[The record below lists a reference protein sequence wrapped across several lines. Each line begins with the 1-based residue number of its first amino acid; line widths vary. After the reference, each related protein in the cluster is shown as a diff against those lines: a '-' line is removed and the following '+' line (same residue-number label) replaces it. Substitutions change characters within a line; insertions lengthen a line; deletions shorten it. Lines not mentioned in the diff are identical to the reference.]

1 MPDRQIS
8 ISVGNSRNSKTWRQ
22 ENTTVSA
29 LYTRLSQPIVSTETH
44 AEYMNMSK
52 TQQDELKDVGG
63 FVGGTLNGT
72 RRKAVNITG
81 RDIITL
87 DFDNIPGWQADTVAS
102 KVDALNCSYCIYS
115 TRKHTPAK
123 PRLRI
128 IIPLDRTATP
138 DEYEPIARR
147 LAQQIGIE
155 MADKTTFDVSRLMYW
170 PSKCADTEYYF
181 RYKDAAFI
189 SADMILGTY
198 TDWRNVTTWPQ
209 VPGATS
215 HKTLAVKQGDPLEKT
230 GTVGA
235 FCRTYTIE
243 QAMDTF
249 LPGIYEAV
257 DNMPDR
263 YTYLGGSTT
272 GGAIVYDGKFLYSHH
287 ATDPCGEKLCNAFDM
302 VRLHKFGDLDED
314 KDPNTPIAKMP
325 SFLKMCE
332 FAEQDKGCKATL
344 NRERQQAAAADFSGV
359 VSTAADNTEA
369 DWRDDLEYKVNSD
382 ILKNTINNY
391 LIVLNNDPAIK
402 DKFAYNAF
410 AERKE
415 IFGALPWDDNPE
427 RRMWAD
433 ADTNGLYW
441 FMEAHYNQAGRGN
454 IDSALS
460 LYMAQHSFN
469 EVQDFINGLS
479 WDGVKRLDTLF
490 IDYLGAENTA
500 YTRAVTRK
508 MFVAGVARAMTPGVK
523 FDNMLILVGSQGLGK
538 STLLRRMAKGW
549 FNDSICSFEGKDAAE
564 LLQGVWLVEISEL
577 GAFRKSEMSRIKQFL
592 SLNSDIFR
600 AAYARNAEE
609 RLRKCVFFGSTNDNE
624 FLRDPTGERRF
635 WPVDCDKD
643 RKTKSPFTELTDEVI
658 AQIWAEAR
666 AYWVAGEPLFLNDE
680 MEQAARDK
688 QQEHKESSAK
698 EGLIREFVDR
708 LIPEDWQKYTIDQR
722 RMWWGSMAT
731 QQQLAQTASP
741 DGTTEQI
748 KLVERDR
755 VSAIEIW
762 VECFNGDP
770 KYMKQAD
777 VREINGILRSLEG
790 WSNSNKPIRCGPY
803 NLQRGYVRNY
813 SLLRYT
819 DGK

>member
-1 MPDRQIS
+1 MYDRQIS
-8 ISVGNSRNSKTWRQ
+8 ISVGNSRNSKSWRQ
-22 ENTTVSA
+22 ESTTVSA

-44 AEYMNMSK
+44 AEYMNMPKS
-52 TQQDELKDVGG
+52 QQDGLKDVGG
-63 FVGGTLNGT
+63 FVGGSLNGT
-72 RRKAVNITG
+72 RRKAANITG

-87 DFDNIPGWQADTVAS
+87 DFDNIPGWQADTVMAR
-102 KVDALNCSYCIYS
+102 VEALRCSYCIYS

-147 LAQQIGIE
+147 IAQQIGID

-170 PSKCADTEYYF
+170 PSKCSDTEYY
-181 RYKDAAFI
+181 YKHKDAPFI

-198 TDWRNVTTWPQ
+198 TDWHDVTAWPQ
-209 VPGATS
+209 VPGAVS
-215 HKTLAVKQGDPLEKT
+215 HQSLAVKQGDPIEKT

-243 QAMDTF
+243 QAMETF

-257 DNMPDR
+257 DGMPGR

-272 GGAIVYDGKFLYSHH
+272 GGAIVYEDKFLYSHH
-287 ATDPCGEKLCNAFDM
+287 ATDPCGEKLVNAFDM

-314 KDPNTPIAKMP
+314 KSSDTPITKMP

-332 FAEQDKGCKATL
+332 FAEQDKGCRATL
-344 NRERQQAAAADFSGV
+344 NRERQAAAASDFIGV
-359 VSTAADNTEA
+359 SAGAGSDDNT

-391 LIVLNNDPAIK
+391 LIVLNNDPALK
-402 DKFAYNAF
+402 GKFAYNAF

-415 IFGALPWDDNPE
+415 IFGATEWDASTE
-427 RRMWAD
+427 RRMWTD

-441 FMEAHYNQAGRGN
+441 FMEKHYNQAGRGN

-460 LYMAQHSFN
+460 MYMSQNSFN
-469 EVQDFINGLS
+469 EVQDFINGLT

-490 IDYLGAENTA
+490 VDYLGAEDTL
-500 YTRAVTRK
+500 YTRTVTRK
-508 MFVAGVARAMTPGVK
+508 MFVAAIARAMTPGVK
-523 FDNMLILVGSQGLGK
+523 FDNMLILVGPQGAGK
-538 STLLRRMAKGW
+538 STILRKMSKGW

-564 LLQGVWLVEISEL
+564 LLQGIWIVEIGEL
-577 GAFRKSEMSRIKQFL
+577 DAFRKSETSRIKQFL

-609 RLRKCVFFGSTNDNE
+609 RKRRCVFFGTTNTSE

-635 WPVDCDKD
+635 WPVDIGIRPNRLDVFKD
-643 RKTKSPFTELTDEVI
+643 LTEQAISQL
-658 AQIWAEAR
+658 WAEAR
-666 AYWVAGEPLFLNDE
+666 AYWIAGEPLNLSEE
-680 MEQAARDK
+680 MEQAAKAK
-688 QQEHKESSAK
+688 QQEHKESSAR
-698 EGLIREFVDR
+698 EGLIREFVERKVPD
-708 LIPEDWQKYTIDQR
+708 DWQKYSIDKR
-722 RMWWGSMAT
+722 RMYWGTVGTAT
-731 QQQLAQTASP
+731 QQQGS
-741 DGTTEQI
+741 DNENG
-748 KLVERDR
+748 LVERDR
-755 VSAIEIW
+755 ISAIEIW

-770 KYMKQAD
+770 KYMKQTD
-777 VREINGILRSLEG
+777 VREINAILSTLDG
-790 WSNSNKPIRCGPY
+790 WSTNTKPVRCGPY
-803 NLQRGYVRNY
+803 NLQRGYIRV
-813 SLLRYT
+813 T
-819 DGK
+819 K